1 MEAAAFTGKG
11 HRALLWIFSL
21 ILILFSGC
29 ALKVKLVGQ
38 YDDIVDKAVH
48 QLESNTTAHIKII
61 IDNQGEGN
69 GSYSSSKQFYSE
81 ARGEVQA
88 LVIRAEALEEG
99 LKKTPLTDNF
109 EALIKQYDDLET
121 LHQTAFNQDV
131 MEKAQEA
138 FDQSY
143 RAIVKHLIYLKWN
156 QDQPESND

>member
-1 MEAAAFTGKG
+1 METAAFKGKS
-11 HRALLWIFSL
+11 HRALLWIFPL
-21 ILILFSGC
+21 TLVLLSGC

-38 YDDIVDKAVH
+38 YDDIVDKSVH
-48 QLESNTTAHIKII
+48 QLESKTTAHVKTI
-61 IDNQGEGN
+61 IDNQGEGD
-69 GSYSSSKQFYSE
+69 GSYAGSKQFYSE

-109 EALIKQYDDLET
+109 EALIEQYDDLEI
-121 LHQTAFNQDV
+121 LHQTPFNKDV
-131 MEKAQEA
+131 MDKAQEA

-156 QDQPESND
+156 QDQPESNE